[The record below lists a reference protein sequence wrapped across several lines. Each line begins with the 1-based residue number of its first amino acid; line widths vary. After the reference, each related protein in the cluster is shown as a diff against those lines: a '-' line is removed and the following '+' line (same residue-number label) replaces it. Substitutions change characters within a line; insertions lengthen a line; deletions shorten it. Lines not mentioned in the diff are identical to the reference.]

1 MLIAPELKLI
11 ESWLVM
17 VAVAAGFHTVIYLIK
32 MHGLPPPAC
41 SSLGRGDSGACLEK
55 GGKLGSL
62 LLRIVDSPLAL
73 IGVPLG
79 IGGAGSGIL
88 RVGVG
93 GRRVTGLITG
103 VGTGTTAGS
112 RRLGE
117 LDGTWRHE
125 LG

>member
-1 MLIAPELKLI
+1 MKNAR
-11 ESWLVM
+11 
-17 VAVAAGFHTVIYLIK
+17 T
-32 MHGLPPPAC
+32 PPQAC
-41 SSLGRGDSGACLEK
+41 SSLGRSDSGACLEE
-55 GGKLGSL
+55 GGELGPL

-73 IGVPLG
+73 VGVPLG
-79 IGGAGSGIL
+79 LGGAGSGIL
-88 RVGVG
+88 GVGVG

-103 VGTGTTAGS
+103 VGTGTTAGC